1 MQSRHEA
8 IWIQDAWL
16 KVLRIKTSLSLWYR
30 KFHSAVCSNRGSLCT
45 LMMTLLSRNAWEA
58 AAGLTLVAGLAVGTV
73 LYLRRKRPTEEEL
86 ERARRKM
93 LSTTGRLIDGML
105 LDVRQITAEDG
116 RELTFLEYSYRSGGV
131 DYECSQDITT
141 LLTVLDANQ
150 MRAGFPCTVRYQTG
164 NPQNSIVI
172 AESWSGLRSSLPV
185 FPAPDSRRRDLGPL
199 HADRS

>member
-1 MQSRHEA
+1 M
-8 IWIQDAWL
+8 
-16 KVLRIKTSLSLWYR
+16 
-30 KFHSAVCSNRGSLCT
+30 
-45 LMMTLLSRNAWEA
+45 
-58 AAGLTLVAGLAVGTV
+58 AGLTVGTV

-105 LDVRQITAEDG
+105 LDIRQITIEDG
-116 RELTFLEYSYRSGGV
+116 RELTLLEYSYRSGGV

-141 LLTVLDANQ
+141 LLNVLDANQ
-150 MRAGFPCTVRYQTG
+150 LRAGFPCTVRYQTG

-172 AESWSGLRSSLPV
+172 SESWSGLRSSLPV
-185 FPAPDSRRRDLGPL
+185 FPAAADPANRRELSRL